1 MKPASGAT
9 VEESTDLPANVPS
22 VATTVRGSIAG
33 YPSLAGRAVFVS
45 GGGSGIGAFIVERF
59 VQQGSR
65 VAFCDIADELAQV
78 LVARLAPAPV
88 RYHRCDV
95 RDIAALRATLADI
108 ETEWGPITVL
118 VNNAAR
124 DDRHA
129 LESVTPEYWDD
140 RLAVN
145 LRHHFFAAQAVAP
158 GMVRAGGGSIINLGS
173 VSWMRGT
180 PGMVAYTTAKA
191 AIHGLTRTLARELGP
206 HNIRVNSLVP
216 GAIDTPR
223 QRELWITPELE
234 REFLDQQC
242 LKFRLDGDDIAR
254 GVLFLASDE
263 ARGIT
268 GHDLVIDAGLAQ
280 TSAIS

>member
-1 MKPASGAT
+1 MTALAT
-9 VEESTDLPANVPS
+9 PVL
-22 VATTVRGSIAG
+22 GSMAG
-33 YPSLAGRAVFVS
+33 YPSLAGRTVFIS
-45 GGGSGIGAFIVERF
+45 GGGSGIGACIVERF
-59 VQQGSR
+59 AQQGSR
-65 VAFCDIADELAQV
+65 VAFCDVANEPAQA
-78 LVARLAPAPV
+78 LVAQLVPAPV
-88 RYHRCDV
+88 RYRHCDV
-95 RDIAALRATLADI
+95 RDIAALRATLSGV

-158 GMVRAGGGSIINLGS
+158 GMARAGGGSIINLGS
-173 VSWMRGT
+173 VSWMRAT

-206 HNIRVNSLVP
+206 HNIRVNCLVP

-223 QRELWITPELE
+223 QRALWISPEME
-234 REFLDQQC
+234 REFLTQQC
-242 LKFRLDGDDIAR
+242 LKFRLNEDDVAR

-263 ARGIT
+263 ARGMT
-268 GHDLVIDAGLAQ
+268 GHNLIIDAGLAL
-280 TSAIS
+280 TAAES